1 MQAAQTNGNSKKM
14 LLTGRALT
22 VLAALFMLLDGVMK
36 LVKPV
41 SVVEATLQL
50 GYPESTLTGIG
61 VALIISTVIYLIP
74 RTSILGAIL
83 LTGYLGGAVA
93 SNVRVQSGWF
103 NTLFPIVFAVVIWG
117 SIWLREPRLR
127 ELLSL
132 TGNSAT
138 AQGHSGTSLAENF

>member
-1 MQAAQTNGNSKKM
+1 M
-14 LLTGRALT
+14 
-22 VLAALFMLLDGVMK
+22 
-36 LVKPV
+36 
-41 SVVEATLQL
+41 
-50 GYPESTLTGIG
+50 
-61 VALIISTVIYLIP
+61 IYLIP

-132 TGNSAT
+132 TGNTAT
-138 AQGHSGTSLAENF
+138 AQGHSGTRLAEKF